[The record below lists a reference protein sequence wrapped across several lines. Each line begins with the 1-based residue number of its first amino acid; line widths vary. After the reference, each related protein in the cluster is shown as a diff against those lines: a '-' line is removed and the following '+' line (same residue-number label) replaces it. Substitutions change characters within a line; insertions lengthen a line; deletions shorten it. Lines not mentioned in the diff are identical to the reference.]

1 MRALLSRALPILLLL
16 ALADGAGAGENT
28 RLNTAEYDA
37 DDYGCIGDD
46 ATDDSAC
53 LQAVIDA
60 AIAGGGGVVRF
71 ARRYKI
77 TSALILDAKGPNVR
91 IWIRGD
97 GARTSHIRQAAP
109 GADVLVVG
117 RTSCECADNAK
128 VSDLTLKAGR
138 YALRLN
144 NALHGL
150 FQNLD
155 ITGGSTVGIYM
166 EGQNERHVFQNIEIS
181 GSTRNGILVGQSNGV
196 CAGPL
201 DNPEL
206 QKAVF
211 ENIRIAGTT
220 DGPAFRITAGLC
232 DGTQQVSGDITIR
245 HLLLESNKQ
254 GGLYIAHAGLGV
266 TVTRVTTEDQPDR
279 DATYSAIQTEAT
291 PSVVY
296 ITDSHLANN
305 TSHGNRYKYF
315 INHTSGEAFIQGVS
329 TGGSPA
335 TSADIRFADSGSVVS
350 STLVGGTTSGLLI
363 DGDSPIGRVTVS
375 DLRDSAG
382 RIILGGRTD
391 TPIACGAQN
400 VGLSYYDADRR
411 ALCYCDNG
419 AGSYRWCPVTDM
431 KRCWRGSAVDC
442 GTPRRSRS
450 RSLP

>member
-1 MRALLSRALPILLLL
+1 MRVLLSGALPMLLLL
-16 ALADGAGAGENT
+16 AVVDGACAGQST
-28 RLNTAEYDA
+28 PLNPVEYDA

-46 ATDDSAC
+46 ATDDTAC

-71 ARRYKI
+71 ARHY
-77 TSALILDAKGPNVR
+77 TLSSALTLDAKSPGVS

-97 GARTSHIRQAAP
+97 GARTSQIRQATA
-109 GADVLVVG
+109 GADILVVG
-117 RTSCECADNAK
+117 RTSCECADNVK

-181 GSTRNGILVGQSNGV
+181 GSTRNGILVGQSNGA

-211 ENIRIAGTT
+211 EDIRIAGTT
-220 DGPAFRITAGLC
+220 EGPTFRITAGLC
-232 DGTQQVSGDITIR
+232 NGTQQVSGDISIR
-245 HLLLESNKQ
+245 HLLLEGNKQ

-266 TVTRVTTEDQPDR
+266 TVSRVTTEDQPDR
-279 DATYSAIQTEAT
+279 DATYSAIQTDAT
-291 PSVVY
+291 PSIVY

-305 TSHGNRYKYF
+305 PSHVNRYKYF
-315 INHTSGEAFIQGVS
+315 INHTSGQAFIQGVS
-329 TGGSPA
+329 TGVSPA
-335 TSADIRFADSGSVVS
+335 TSADIRFADSGSILG
-350 STLVGGTTSGLLI
+350 STLVGGVASGLLI
-363 DGDSPIGRVTVS
+363 DGDGPIGRVMAS
-375 DLRDSAG
+375 DLRDSRG

-391 TPIACGAQN
+391 TPMVCDAQN

-431 KRCWRGSAVDC
+431 KRCRGGSAADC
-442 GTPRRSRS
+442 GTPRSRS
-450 RSLP
+450 RPSS